1 MSTTYPEAELEVRY
15 SEPGV
20 EATSWRETLD
30 LLETAELFWLT
41 TVRADGRPHVTPVVA
56 VWHDDAVYFTTAS
69 IEQKMRNLEHSG
81 KVAVTTG
88 NNLWTKGLDVVV
100 EGMAT
105 EITAP
110 EALPG
115 IVEAFDAK
123 YGAHNS
129 WSLELVDNVAQV
141 AGHPAVVFRI
151 EPVKIFAF
159 GKEPPAQTRYRFAG
173 TSASS

>member
-20 EATSWRETLD
+20 EPTSWRETLD

-100 EGMAT
+100 EGVAT
-105 EITAP
+105 EVTAP

-129 WSLELVDNVAQV
+129 WSLELVDDVAQV

-151 EPVKIFAF
+151 EPVKVFAF
-159 GKEPPAQTRYRFAG
+159 GKEPPAQTRYRFTG